1 MSDLVLNIDARPKS
15 GTGAARAVRSE
26 GKVPGVLYGGD
37 KEPEN
42 IAIGHKELKKA
53 VLAGGL
59 RSHLV
64 RVKLNGAT
72 QPVLVRDIQ
81 FDPVSDEPIHFDLY
95 RVKENQIISIE
106 VPVRFIND
114 GLSPGIKRGGAL
126 NVVRHAV
133 ELDCPANAIP
143 EFIEVDLEGL
153 EIGASVHI
161 SAVKLPQGVRPTI
174 KDRDF
179 TVATIAGAI
188 AAAPEPAAVAAA
200 PAETE
205 VIKKGKAEEGGEA
218 DAKGG
223 KKG

>member
-1 MSDLVLNIDARPKS
+1 MSDLVLTIDSRPKS
-15 GTGAARAVRSE
+15 GTGAARATRSK
-26 GKVPGVLYGGD
+26 GLVPGVLYGGD

-42 IAIGHKELKKA
+42 VAIGSKELKKA

-95 RVKENQIISIE
+95 RVKEDQIISVD
-106 VPVRFIND
+106 VPVRFVNE

-133 ELDCPANAIP
+133 ALDCPANAIP
-143 EFIEVDLEGL
+143 EFIEVNLEGL

-161 SAVKLPQGVRPTI
+161 SAVKLPEGVRPTI

-179 TVATIAGAI
+179 TIATIAGAI
-188 AAAPEPAAVAAA
+188 AAVPEPTEAAA
-200 PAETE
+200 PVETE
-205 VIKKGKAEEGGEA
+205 VIKKSKAEEGEGEA
-218 DAKGG
+218 KAEG